1 MRKLLSTIFL
11 LTSLTVSAQ
20 EYAYPLV
27 GVRGQHSASFGEMRE
42 NHFHSG
48 IDIKTDGVEGKAVV
62 AVADGYVSRVSLSPS
77 GYGLALYI
85 THPQT
90 GTTSVYGHLSRLRD
104 DLRDRLTAERY
115 SQRKN
120 RVDFFPKP
128 SEFPVC
134 KGETVAWSG
143 NSGTS
148 FGPHLHFEIR
158 DTKSQRTLNTVAG
171 GLCRRPS
178 DRIAPRMLRLH
189 YVEIDSVGRV
199 AVNAPLRSYEVRRT
213 GDKYGVVGTVEIGRC
228 GYFVLEVRD
237 SRDSVANRFGVYR
250 VAEWVDGKKR
260 YEYRMDGFEFA
271 DSRYCNAVSYFPL
284 QVKAKCEVIRLA
296 QPERCFDKF
305 FTVVKERGIVR
316 AAAGETRNIRIE
328 AADDCGNMSV
338 LEFDAVGKGDDRL
351 FTAAA
356 NDSLPVL
363 DCSRR
368 NTVSCGDVTLS
379 VPAGALYESAYCRI
393 EPSDRLPKLDSVMVV
408 LSPVYRIMD
417 DRTPIH
423 SKVSISIR
431 ADVPLELQRKA
442 CIAVANRNGRFA
454 YLGGFR
460 TAGGLMVE
468 SRRFGEMAVVADT
481 VAPRI
486 SPRWTNGADL
496 RGAKSVRFALSD
508 NFSGI
513 KSYECLIDG
522 EWRTLDYSPMKG
534 TAEHRFD
541 RPLPTGGT
549 KHEIVVRAEDCCGN
563 RAEWRGEFFR

>member
-1 MRKLLSTIFL
+1 MHRLLFTIFL
-11 LTSLTVSAQ
+11 LASLAASAQ

-48 IDIKTDGVEGKAVV
+48 IDIKTDGVEGKPVV

-85 THPQT
+85 THPQR

-115 SQRKN
+115 AGRKN
-120 RVDFFPKP
+120 RINLYFKP
-128 SEFPVC
+128 SEFPVGR
-134 KGETVAWSG
+134 GETVAWSG

-148 FGPHLHFEIR
+148 FGPHLHFEIS
-158 DTKSQRTLNTVAG
+158 DTKSQRTLNTVAR
-171 GLCRRPS
+171 GLFRPS
-178 DRIAPRMLRLH
+178 DRIAPRILRLH

-199 AVNAPLRSYEVRRT
+199 AAAAPLRSWDVRKE
-213 GDKYGVVGTVEIGRC
+213 GAKYAAAGRVEIGRC

-250 VAEWVDGKKR
+250 VCETVDGGKR
-260 YEYRMDGFEFA
+260 YEYSMDGFSFA

-284 QVKAKCEVIRLA
+284 QVGAKCEAIRLA
-296 QPERCFDKF
+296 QPERCPERF
-305 FTVVKERGIVR
+305 FTVVRERGIVR
-316 AAAGETRNIRIE
+316 AAEGETRSVRIE
-328 AADDCGNMSV
+328 VEDDCGNMSV
-338 LEFDAVGKGDDRL
+338 LEFDAVGKADDRL
-351 FTAAA
+351 FVAER

-368 NTVSCGDVTLS
+368 NTVECGDVTLS

-393 EPSDRLPKLDSVMVV
+393 GRSETPPRVDSTLVV

-417 DRTPIH
+417 DRTPVH
-423 SKVSISIR
+423 SSVNISIR
-431 ADVPLELQRKA
+431 ADVPLPLQRKA
-442 CIAVANRNGRFA
+442 CIAVANRKGRFG
-454 YLGGFR
+454 YLGGFCS
-460 TAGGLMVE
+460 AGGVMAE
-468 SRRFGEMAVVADT
+468 SRRFGDMVVVADT

-486 SPRWTNGADL
+486 RPRWKDGADL
-496 RGAKSVRFALSD
+496 RSAKSVRFAISD

-513 KSYECLIDG
+513 KDYECLIDG
-522 EWRTLDYSPMKG
+522 KWRTLDYSPLRG
-534 TAEHRFD
+534 TIEHRFD
-541 RPLPTGGT
+541 VPLPSCGAE
-549 KHEIVVRAEDCCGN
+549 HEIVIRAEDCCGN
-563 RAEWRGEFFR
+563 RAEWRGRFVR